1 MAKGKQVP
9 VDRTMVELD
18 IVRKEKEN
26 QMLKM
31 EIDYKNR
38 QLASKALFSA
48 SNRNFLESILIKLE
62 KMVQSDSAIL
72 QLFRDRINETQHW
85 EEFEKRFTEVHP
97 NFIKKLDI
105 NKPSLTPTEIRVA
118 SLIKMGCDKIE
129 IAHFLWV
136 SNRGVEQH
144 RYRIK
149 KKLGIQQNL
158 TTYLLSI

>member
-1 MAKGKQVP
+1 MAKGKQAQ
-9 VDRTMVELD
+9 VDRMMVELD

-97 NFIKKLDI
+97 NFIKKL
-105 NKPSLTPTEIRVA
+105 SLRFEDLIRLFFSSTA
-118 SLIKMGCDKIE
+118 C
-129 IAHFLWV
+129 
-136 SNRGVEQH
+136 
-144 RYRIK
+144 
-149 KKLGIQQNL
+149 
-158 TTYLLSI
+158 